1 MIEWL
6 TAGWSL
12 FGASYVAAW
21 ALAVAL
27 PLAGIPVVA
36 REQALLGV
44 GLVQMG
50 ACGFAVAIAC
60 GLAWPSLWAFL
71 AIAVASVLAQRPPPR
86 ERPEA
91 VAAWMILFGGAAT
104 VLILAGQP
112 YGAEQLARLTSSS
125 VLGASWPGATGALI
139 VAVLVVALALVAGR
153 RVLLAAWEPRLA
165 RQQGAAP
172 LVLSLAAA
180 LLLALLL
187 AVALKLLGALLTTA
201 LLVLPALAA
210 RRMGTR
216 LAWMPWL
223 SMAAGLGAVTGGFA
237 IAWSADLPPGQV
249 AVALLGGL
257 LVLAWLWPRSWRA

>member
-1 MIEWL
+1 MTEWL
-6 TAGWSL
+6 IAGWSL

-27 PLAGIPVVA
+27 PLGGIPVVA

-50 ACGFAVAIAC
+50 ACGFAVAVAC
-60 GLAWPSLWAFL
+60 NLTWPSLWAFL
-71 AIAVASVLAQRPPPR
+71 AIAAASLLAQRPPPR

-125 VLGASWPGATGALI
+125 VLGASWPGASGAL
-139 VAVLVVALALVAGR
+139 VVSALVVVLAVGAGR

-172 LVLSLAAA
+172 LAISLGTA

-210 RRMGTR
+210 RRLCTR
-216 LAWMPWL
+216 LAWVPWL
-223 SMAAGLGAVTGGFA
+223 AMASGLAAVTGGFA